1 MKRRSPSLTHLGE
14 RGEARMVDVS
24 DKATTE
30 RVARAEAI
38 VTMKKAT
45 RELATTGSAK
55 KGDVLAV
62 ARVAGIQAGKRTPDW
77 IPLCHH
83 VALSSLAVDIEVV
96 AAGLRVETTAR
107 AKDKTGVEMEALVAA
122 SAAALTIYDM
132 LKAVDR
138 GMTIAVRLLE
148 KRGGK
153 SDFARQ

>member
-1 MKRRSPSLTHLGE
+1 
-14 RGEARMVDVS
+14 MVDVS

>member
-1 MKRRSPSLTHLGE
+1 MTKLTHLNE
-14 RGEARMVDVS
+14 RGAARMVDVGG
-24 DKATTE
+24 KAITE

-45 RELATTGSAK
+45 LELATSGRAK

-83 VALSSLAVDIEVV
+83 VALSSLSVDITRVTN
-96 AAGLRVETTAR
+96 GLRVETTAR

-132 LKAVDR
+132 LKSVDR

-153 SDFARQ
+153 SDFARDGKK

>member
-1 MKRRSPSLTHLGE
+1 VKRRSPSLTHLGE

>member
-1 MKRRSPSLTHLGE
+1 MKRHSRSLTHLNE
-14 RGEARMVDVS
+14 RGEARMVDVG
-24 DKATTE
+24 DKASTD

-38 VTMKKAT
+38 VTMKPAT
-45 RELATTGSAK
+45 QKLATSGTAK

-83 VALSSLAVDIEVV
+83 VALSSLAVDISQI
-96 AAGLRVETTAR
+96 ASGLRVETTAH

-132 LKAVDR
+132 LKSVDR

-153 SDFARQ
+153 SDYARK